1 MKTRQ
6 NKVWLWIV
14 TAVIFVNGG
23 MVFQQ
28 TACAGIGNFK
38 AALLLPRA
46 VDADGWT
53 KAGYAGLLLI
63 EKELQAEIAYSESVP
78 EEEFEQVFRQY
89 AQEDFDFII
98 GHGGQFVSA
107 AEIVAE
113 EFPRTKFA
121 VVTKYAGN
129 NKNLGALFMREGELS
144 YLVGVIAAL
153 KTETGKIG
161 YAGGERYAANVE
173 NAELFERGGKD
184 TNPDI
189 QVVLEWA
196 GTWTDQQKIE
206 QMAQQQIDSGADV
219 LSVNAGQGG
228 LAIHALAEKIGVST
242 IGWIED
248 YYDLAP
254 GAVITSVV
262 MDYPRLIVTGA
273 TLAREGRWEGKQ
285 YKFGMR
291 EEALHLAPFRGML
304 TPEQEA
310 RVQAVQNDIMQ
321 GKIDLT
327 P

>member
-1 MKTRQ
+1 
-6 NKVWLWIV
+6 
-14 TAVIFVNGG
+14 

-28 TACAGIGNFK
+28 AACAGSGNFK

-161 YAGGERYAANVE
+161 YAGGERYAVNVE

-219 LSVNAGQGG
+219 LSVNAGQG
-228 LAIHALAEKIGVST
+228 
-242 IGWIED
+242 
-248 YYDLAP
+248 
-254 GAVITSVV
+254 
-262 MDYPRLIVTGA
+262 
-273 TLAREGRWEGKQ
+273 
-285 YKFGMR
+285 
-291 EEALHLAPFRGML
+291 
-304 TPEQEA
+304 
-310 RVQAVQNDIMQ
+310 
-321 GKIDLT
+321 
-327 P
+327 